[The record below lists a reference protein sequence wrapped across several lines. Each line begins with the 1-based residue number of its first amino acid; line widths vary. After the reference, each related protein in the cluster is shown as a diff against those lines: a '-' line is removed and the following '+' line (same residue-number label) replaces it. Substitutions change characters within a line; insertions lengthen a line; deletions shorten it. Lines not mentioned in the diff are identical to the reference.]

1 MHGHGYAPPH
11 PPAPSDGSSQV
22 TLRVLFVVLAVVT
35 CGFLAWAA
43 MLRLALV
50 TRKTRDW
57 ALFAVVVAL
66 EATAVV
72 LIGIDPGD
80 DEFSGPGNAG
90 MTILVSTV
98 VPVIA
103 YYLTM
108 DIRHCGR
115 LRAQAL
121 YAQPQFPG
129 YVQQPQPQ
137 PQPQQPAYGY
147 PSPAPAPHVTH
158 THTPAPAPAPPPHTP
173 AGHTPP
179 PPTRPAPAR
188 INQVRA
194 ELDELSDYLRKQE
207 GGN

>member
-11 PPAPSDGSSQV
+11 PPAPSEGSSQV

-50 TRKTRDW
+50 TRRTLDW
-57 ALFAVVVAL
+57 ALFTIVAGL
-66 EATAVV
+66 EAAAVV

-80 DEFSGPGNAG
+80 GEFSGPGNAG

-108 DIRHCGR
+108 DIRHFA
-115 LRAQAL
+115 RARAHVAYQ
-121 YAQPQFPG
+121 QPQFPG
-129 YVQQPQPQ
+129 YVPQQPQPHQ
-137 PQPQQPAYGY
+137 PHQPSYGY
-147 PSPAPAPHVTH
+147 PSPTPPPHVTH
-158 THTPAPAPAPPPHTP
+158 TPVPQAPPAAPAAP
-173 AGHTPP
+173 TPP
-179 PPTRPAPAR
+179 PPSRPAPAR
-188 INQVRA
+188 IDQVRA

-207 GGN
+207 GGS

>member
-11 PPAPSDGSSQV
+11 PPAPSEGSQV
-22 TLRVLFVVLAVVT
+22 TLRVLFVVLAVIT

-50 TRKTRDW
+50 TRRTLDW
-57 ALFAVVVAL
+57 ALFTVVAVL

-72 LIGIDPGD
+72 LIAIDPGKD
-80 DEFSGPGNAG
+80 GFERPGNAG
-90 MTILVSTV
+90 MAILVSTV
-98 VPVIA
+98 IPVVA

-108 DIRHCGR
+108 DIRHCGQA
-115 LRAQAL
+115 RAAQVM
-121 YAQPQFPG
+121 YQQPQFPG
-129 YVQQPQPQ
+129 YVQQQQPQ
-137 PQPQQPAYGY
+137 PHPQQPSYGY
-147 PSPAPAPHVTH
+147 PSQ
-158 THTPAPAPAPPPHTP
+158 APPPHVTQTP
-173 AGHTPP
+173 VPPATHTPP
-179 PPTRPAPAR
+179 PPSRPAPAR